1 MLGGEGHRQ
10 LQGLHHTLSSILEAL
25 TKGSLLGQIRHSGNK
40 PTSGQ
45 ILLLELRTLATSIA
59 SEASLLV
66 QRDTNHSKKLA
77 SLEDHNE
84 ELLTSVK
91 NLERE
96 LRNHKIKEKEY
107 LLKLEQM
114 EADLARLETISQSQ
128 IEEEVVSPEL
138 AAYLET
144 SLQTQTSVAQIY
156 RTLLEKVLQVVPAKM
171 SSVVSDLAQNMID
184 QATLTVEEQA
194 LNIATPAKSLTDR
207 EWQENLVFKRE
218 AIENISRRQAEL
230 RSEMADLESQL
241 EALVQTNK
249 ISQRVLLEHHQK
261 NEDLAMS
268 AMRLTRP
275 KSSYLYQTQEDRRPR
290 SPMQN
295 FATSE
300 TVGESSAE
308 FALLKSKLKEIKS
321 KII

>member
-1 MLGGEGHRQ
+1 MHQ
-10 LQGLHHTLSSILEAL
+10 TLTSTLETL
-25 TKGSLLGQIRHSGNK
+25 TKGSLLGHIRHSANK
-40 PTSGQ
+40 PSSSQ
-45 ILLLELRTLATSIA
+45 IILLELKSLATSIA
-59 SEASLLV
+59 SEASLFV
-66 QRDTNHSKKLA
+66 QRDGNQSKKLA
-77 SLEDHNE
+77 TLEDSNE
-84 ELLTSVK
+84 ELLASVK

-114 EADLARLETISQSQ
+114 EADLARLETLSQSQ
-128 IEEEVVSPEL
+128 AEEAAVSPEL

-156 RTLLEKVLQVVPAKM
+156 RSLLEKVLQVVPAKM
-171 SSVVSDLAQNMID
+171 SAVVSDLAQNMID
-184 QATLTVEEQA
+184 QATMAVEEQTITITA
-194 LNIATPAKSLTDR
+194 GPTNSMNDKD
-207 EWQENLVFKRE
+207 WQDNLEMKRE
-218 AIENISRRQAEL
+218 AIENYSRKQAEL

-249 ISQRVLLEHHQK
+249 ISQKVLLEHHQK

-275 KSSYLYQTQEDRRPR
+275 KSSYLYKSQEDRRPR
-290 SPMQN
+290 SPMQA
-295 FATSE
+295 FTTSE
-300 TVGESSAE
+300 NFGESSAD

-321 KII
+321 KLI